1 MDTATALAT
10 RLQTRSC
17 LPLQFVPSATP
28 SQVCGQRLPGRPVPD
43 ARVLIAPSRRTFPSA
58 QGDGV
63 GADNHTLESAARDT
77 ALAIDVAALAG
88 VPLEM
93 LEAGAYWGA
102 YRPVLAALQQAVAD
116 GGSLPM
122 EDALLRCRECD
133 APPNYIVR
141 GVPGYDVRPIFNMTE
156 QAAKMAVDV
165 TGRWE
170 HAPGSSLDP
179 FQLEAAKALLT
190 RRLALVQSPARSRC
204 ANSRSP
210 GLSAM
215 RSLALTSPRKI
226 IPLPHIQGPPG
237 TGKTFIGL
245 MVVRTLLRNTALW
258 TTDGMA
264 AQAAAVA
271 AASAAAAA
279 APVAAASDRRMKAAL
294 DAAERMKKR
303 AAERAATAA
312 SDGGG
317 SSTGG
322 TPLGKRPA

>member
-1 MDTATALAT
+1 
-10 RLQTRSC
+10 
-17 LPLQFVPSATP
+17 
-28 SQVCGQRLPGRPVPD
+28 
-43 ARVLIAPSRRTFPSA
+43 
-58 QGDGV
+58 
-63 GADNHTLESAARDT
+63 
-77 ALAIDVAALAG
+77 
-88 VPLEM
+88 
-93 LEAGAYWGA
+93 
-102 YRPVLAALQQAVAD
+102 
-116 GGSLPM
+116 
-122 EDALLRCRECD
+122 
-133 APPNYIVR
+133 
-141 GVPGYDVRPIFNMTE
+141 
-156 QAAKMAVDV
+156 
-165 TGRWE
+165 
-170 HAPGSSLDP
+170 
-179 FQLEAAKALLT
+179 
-190 RRLALVQSPARSRC
+190 
-204 ANSRSP
+204 
-210 GLSAM
+210 M

-322 TPLGKRPA
+322 TPLGKRPAVGEPGDAPASKTSRLSETEGGTETPAACTPGDGTPTAASSPALARPPPPISVGGLATEQFSADIEEETTRESLLSPTAAAATGRPGDAHGWLKHRIKRMQRVGEAAQVQVHTHHHTRCDVPGSGG